1 MDEPFDSAG
10 LALCCAAAIRLGG
23 AVRVL
28 AGGAGLGP
36 RYDVVAAGL
45 EHVVDFLGGREREV
59 DRSLLGP
66 AFGMNWALDG
76 EYPAGLPGAA
86 FFRSAG
92 TVVFIAFV
100 AARPDQ
106 QIAPAQ
112 GLTAAV
118 EATAAW
124 PSEVDPFTSLA
135 DFEPACRREA
145 AERLRTDGLP
155 ALWELAREQSERYR
169 RVAETLAG

>member
-1 MDEPFDSAG
+1 VLVAEAG
-10 LALCCAAAIRLGG
+10 LAQQ
-23 AVRVL
+23 
-28 AGGAGLGP
+28 
-36 RYDVVAAGL
+36 YEVVAAGL
-45 EHVVDFLGGREREV
+45 EHVVAFLGRREGEV
-59 DRSLLGP
+59 DRGLLGP
-66 AFGMNWALDG
+66 AFGVNWALDG
-76 EYPAGLPGAA
+76 AYPAGLPGAA
-86 FFRSAG
+86 FFRGAG
-92 TVVFIAFV
+92 TVVFITFV

-124 PSEVDPFTSLA
+124 PSEVDTFTSLA

-155 ALWELAREQSERYR
+155 ALWELAGEQSERYR